1 MNAIHRLALLPLAL
15 LLAAS
20 ASAQNENAG
29 SMEEGRKAAIGEPAP
44 PLRVRTGSGRETKV
58 ENVLERH
65 RRKLVILFFYRSN
78 DPASNDAAPI
88 LKKIAGEYGKRG
100 VSIIPITDEKKEKAD
115 AFVKAKELS
124 GEYLAQVD
132 MEFPYNVSAPPRI
145 YLIDPDGILVNHFH
159 PADRLEERV
168 KEAMRRNPPAGA
180 DPETIRRLY
189 ERAEAALKAEQVG
202 RAYGLALEV
211 EQLTDKETSVGQNVR
226 KLKETVEKA
235 AREKLDAA
243 RKAFNEKKYDEAL
256 PRLAELSVRF
266 AGTPLGTDADT
277 EVSRVMGERDQK
289 SKMRAALDE
298 ARAQVIFDRASDH
311 EADGRFMDAI
321 RAHRE
326 IMDRYPDSELAKKS
340 ETAVDR
346 ISADPKV
353 QAQIAAERA
362 EAEAERWFDIAERF
376 AKAGMNA
383 KAREY
388 YGMVQEKHPKSRA
401 AARVAERLKALP
413 ADEPDEDTGGDEKA
427 DEEAGEE
434 ASGEPSEG

>member
-1 MNAIHRLALLPLAL
+1 MNAIQRLVLLPLAL
-15 LLAAS
+15 LLTTS
-20 ASAQNENAG
+20 VSAQNENAG
-29 SMEEGRKAAIGEPAP
+29 SMEEGRRAAIGEPAP
-44 PLRVRTGSGRETKV
+44 PLRVRTGSGKETKV

-65 RRKLVILFFYRSN
+65 RRKLVILFFYRTS
-78 DPASNDAAPI
+78 DPASNDAVAP
-88 LKKIAGEYGKRG
+88 LKKIVDEYGKRG
-100 VSIIPITDEKKEKAD
+100 VVVLPITDEKKEKAD
-115 AFVKAKELS
+115 AFLKSKEMVGDHLS
-124 GEYLAQVD
+124 QAD
-132 MEFPYNVSAPPRI
+132 MEVPYNVPAPPRI

-180 DPETIRRLY
+180 DPETIRKLY

-202 RAYGLALEV
+202 RAYALAQEV
-211 EQLTDKETSVGQNVR
+211 EQLTDKETSVGQNAR

-256 PRLAELSVRF
+256 PRLAELSIRF
-266 AGTPLGTDADT
+266 AGTPLGTDADR

-289 SKMRAALDE
+289 AKMRAALDE
-298 ARAQVIFDRASDH
+298 ARAQAIFDRAGDH

-326 IMDRYPDSELAKKS
+326 ILDRYAESEVAKKS
-340 ETAVDR
+340 EAAVER

-376 AKAGMNA
+376 EKAGMNA
-383 KAREY
+383 KAREF
-388 YGMVQEKHPKSRA
+388 YGLVQEKHPNSRV

-413 ADEPDEDTGGDEKA
+413 ADEPDEDTGDEKT
-427 DEEAGEE
+427 DEEATEE
-434 ASGEPSEG
+434 PKET